1 MSYPSSPS
9 TLGQA
14 MISGACFVVLVAGM
28 RVASP
33 ILVPFLLSVF
43 IAVVLS
49 PALFWMRSVKI
60 PLWLSVCILAL
71 GLCLF
76 GLLLSLLLGTS
87 MNDFLQN
94 LPTYQEKLKQRTT
107 LLLTWASSYGLD
119 FSEAIVTE
127 YLNPGMAI
135 QMAANIFTRLSNVL
149 TNVFFILLTAVFI
162 LIELT
167 GLTHK
172 ITLAMERPQ
181 KTLSFL
187 DSFTSTV
194 NRYLTIKTLISLGTG
209 LCIALFLQLVGVDFP
224 LLWGVLAF
232 FLNYVPNIGSIIAA
246 VPPVLLAFVQ
256 LGGISAL
263 VTALGYV
270 VVNVVIGNLIEPRFM
285 GQRLGLSTLVVFL
298 SLVFWGWVLG
308 PVGMLLSVPLTM
320 IIKIALENSEDTRWI
335 AILLGPGTKGD

>member
-1 MSYPSSPS
+1 MLHSPSSGNIGHIFVS
-9 TLGQA
+9 A
-14 MISGACFVVLVAGM
+14 ACFVIVVAGM

-60 PLWLSVCILAL
+60 PLWLSLLIITF

-87 MNDFLQN
+87 LNDFLQN
-94 LPTYQEKLKQRTT
+94 LPAYQDKLKERTSS
-107 LLLTWASSYGLD
+107 LLNLSASLGLD
-119 FSEAIVTE
+119 ISQSVIAE
-127 YLNPGMAI
+127 YINPGMAI
-135 QMAANIFTRLSNVL
+135 QMAANVFTRLSNVL

-167 GLTHK
+167 GLTSK
-172 ITLAMERPQ
+172 VTMAMERPQ
-181 KTLSFL
+181 KTLTFL
-187 DSFTSTV
+187 DSFTNTV
-194 NRYLTIKTLISLGTG
+194 NRYLTIKTLVSLGTG
-209 LCIALFLQLVGVDFP
+209 LCIFVFLHVLGVDFP

-246 VPPVLLAFVQ
+246 LPPVLLAYIQ
-256 LGGISAL
+256 LGGVSAL
-263 VTALGYV
+263 ITAFGFL

-320 IIKIALENSEDTRWI
+320 IVKIALENNEDTRWM
-335 AILLGPGTKGD
+335 AILLGSGQES